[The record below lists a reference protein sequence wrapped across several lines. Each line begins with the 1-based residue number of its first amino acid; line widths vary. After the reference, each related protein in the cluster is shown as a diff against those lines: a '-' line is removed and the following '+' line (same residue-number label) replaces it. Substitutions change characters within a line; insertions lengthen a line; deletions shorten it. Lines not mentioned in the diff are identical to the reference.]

1 MTDSPVP
8 RYLFG
13 IPPKDYDP
21 EYFREVLRTFSLF
34 QTQLANPGK
43 VTANELNLKPA
54 NANGIR
60 QFANNR
66 DAYDA
71 GLQPGDV
78 WMLSTGEIRVVIS
91 PDVDVPV
98 SLEVHRQAVGQVGD
112 PVTFDASAEI
122 GETPIHFMAEGQVG
136 QVATEHTY
144 AFNGL
149 AVSGNVGSVSFNVGG
164 STLTGLASSTS
175 VGSVTISIT

>member
-1 MTDSPVP
+1 M
-8 RYLFG
+8 
-13 IPPKDYDP
+13 
-21 EYFREVLRTFSLF
+21 
-34 QTQLANPGK
+34 
-43 VTANELNLKPA
+43 
-54 NANGIR
+54 
-60 QFANNR
+60 
-66 DAYDA
+66 
-71 GLQPGDV
+71 DV
-78 WMLSTGEIRVVIS
+78 IYRRIRVVIS

-136 QVATEHTY
+136 QVTTEHTY

-164 STLTGLASSTS
+164 ATLTGLASSTS

>member
-54 NANGIR
+54 NAGGYGSLQTIEMPMM
-60 QFANNR
+60 QGCNR
-66 DAYDA
+66 AMY
-71 GLQPGDV
+71 GCYLQERYE
-78 WMLSTGEIRVVIS
+78 LLYHQT
-91 PDVDVPV
+91 
-98 SLEVHRQAVGQVGD
+98 
-112 PVTFDASAEI
+112 
-122 GETPIHFMAEGQVG
+122 
-136 QVATEHTY
+136 
-144 AFNGL
+144 
-149 AVSGNVGSVSFNVGG
+149 
-164 STLTGLASSTS
+164 
-175 VGSVTISIT
+175 

>member
-1 MTDSPVP
+1 MADSPVP

-13 IPPKDYDP
+13 IPPKEYDP

-54 NANGIR
+54 NAGGIR
-60 QFANNR
+60 QFASNVE
-66 DAYDA
+66 AYNA

-78 WMLSTGEIRVVIS
+78 WMLSTGEIRVVVS

-112 PVTFDASAEI
+112 PTTFDASAEI

-136 QVATEHTY
+136 QVTTEHAY
-144 AFNGL
+144 NF
-149 AVSGNVGSVSFNVGG
+149 
-164 STLTGLASSTS
+164 TGVAASSS

>member
-1 MTDSPVP
+1 MADSPIP

-13 IPPKDYDP
+13 IPPKEYDP

-54 NANGIR
+54 NAGGIR
-60 QFANNR
+60 QFASNVE
-66 DAYDA
+66 AYNA

-78 WMLSTGEIRVVIS
+78 WMLATGEIRVVVS

-112 PVTFDASAEI
+112 PTTFDASAEI
-122 GETPIHFMAEGQVG
+122 GETPIYFMSAGQVG
-136 QVATEHTY
+136 QVTTEHAY
-144 AFNGL
+144 NF
-149 AVSGNVGSVSFNVGG
+149 
-164 STLTGLASSTS
+164 TGVAASSS

>member
-1 MTDSPVP
+1 MADSPIP

-54 NANGIR
+54 NAGGIR
-60 QFANNR
+60 QFASNVE
-66 DAYDA
+66 AYNA

-78 WMLSTGEIRVVIS
+78 WMLSTGEIRVVVS

-112 PVTFDASAEI
+112 PTTFDASAEI

-136 QVATEHTY
+136 QVTTEHAY
-144 AFNGL
+144 NF
-149 AVSGNVGSVSFNVGG
+149 
-164 STLTGLASSTS
+164 TGVAASSG

>member
-1 MTDSPVP
+1 MADSPVP

-54 NANGIR
+54 NAGGIR
-60 QFANNR
+60 QFANNVE
-66 DAYDA
+66 AYTA

-78 WMLSTGEIRVVIS
+78 WMLSTGEIRVVVS

-98 SLEVHRQAVGQVGD
+98 SLEVHRQAVGQVGN
-112 PVTFDASAEI
+112 PTTFDASAEI
-122 GETPIHFMAEGQVG
+122 GETPIHFMAAGQVG
-136 QVATEHTY
+136 QITTRHTY
-144 AFNGL
+144 NFTG
-149 AVSGNVGSVSFNVGG
+149 VVIYGNVG
-164 STLTGLASSTS
+164 A
-175 VGSVTISIT
+175 VTVSIT

>member
-1 MTDSPVP
+1 MADSPTP

-54 NANGIR
+54 NAGGIR
-60 QFANNR
+60 QFANNVE
-66 DAYDA
+66 AYTA

-78 WMLSTGEIRVVIS
+78 WMLSTGEIRVVVS

-98 SLEVHRQAVGQVGD
+98 SLEVHRQAVGQVGN
-112 PVTFDASAEI
+112 PTTFDASAEI
-122 GETPIHFMAEGQVG
+122 GETPIHFMAAGQVG
-136 QVATEHTY
+136 QITTRHTY
-144 AFNGL
+144 NFTG
-149 AVSGNVGSVSFNVGG
+149 VVIYGNVG
-164 STLTGLASSTS
+164 A
-175 VGSVTISIT
+175 VTVSIT

>member
-1 MTDSPVP
+1 MADSPIP

-13 IPPKDYDP
+13 IPPKEYDP

-54 NANGIR
+54 NAGGIR
-60 QFANNR
+60 QFASNVE
-66 DAYDA
+66 AYNA

-78 WMLSTGEIRVVIS
+78 WMLSTGEIRVVVS

-112 PVTFDASAEI
+112 PTTFDASAEI

-136 QVATEHTY
+136 QVTTEHTY
-144 AFNGL
+144 NF
-149 AVSGNVGSVSFNVGG
+149 
-164 STLTGLASSTS
+164 TGVAASSG